1 MFSNYTEKTKEMQ
14 LLTELRSPF
23 QRSEQHE
30 RSCKLRHIVIFTH
43 NAIRRVAN
51 LLWWVIFTVTVQ
63 TIRHAIR
70 PHVLDV
76 VVSVIFSVIVP
87 RNVNGTKQR

>member
-51 LLWWVIFTVTVQ
+51 LLCVGAERRTSKLFPPVM
-63 TIRHAIR
+63 R
-70 PHVLDV
+70 
-76 VVSVIFSVIVP
+76 S
-87 RNVNGTKQR
+87 